1 MMIKMSR
8 SWLDKRDEGGELHSR
23 VQRLGGNKAGQSG
36 NYQLFHVAAGNHLF
50 SLTGKEKRRGTILS
64 IL

>member
-8 SWLDKRDEGGELHSR
+8 SWLDKRDEGTKLHSR
-23 VQRLGGNKAGQSG
+23 VQRLRGNKAGGSG

-50 SLTGKEKRRGTILS
+50 SLIERGKRRETILS
-64 IL
+64 TL